1 MRQDSL
7 FIRRGEKT
15 FSSLMMRRI
24 ANAARFIGMQRRPF
38 TPFSFKCSAL
48 WPSVSVSPSDK
59 ASEGPHFTPHSVPGL
74 VPIKRASLPNC
85 VNQS

>member
-38 TPFSFKCSAL
+38 
-48 WPSVSVSPSDK
+48 SVK
-59 ASEGPHFTPHSVPGL
+59 A
-74 VPIKRASLPNC
+74 R
-85 VNQS
+85 